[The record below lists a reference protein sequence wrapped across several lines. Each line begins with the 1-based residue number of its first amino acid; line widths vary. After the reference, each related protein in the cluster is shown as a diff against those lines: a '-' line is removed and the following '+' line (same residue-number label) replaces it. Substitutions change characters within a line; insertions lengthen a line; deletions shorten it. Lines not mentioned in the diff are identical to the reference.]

1 MSLWYGCSGSQDPA
15 LQSQGSRV
23 MARFYME
30 KLEWKYAKP
39 YLLDA
44 LVTARAAKDRSL
56 EATALMDL
64 VRWYCDRQAVS

>member
-1 MSLWYGCSGSQDPA
+1 
-15 LQSQGSRV
+15 
-23 MARFYME
+23 MARCYME